1 MSSHHNLQIP
11 VKNQGKLFTV
21 FARYYYFLFTHG
33 VTGCIKRKT
42 EVKMI
47 KHGELAEKVYIQTS
61 QLGKDGCSR
70 GKLSNL
76 DSQ

>member
-33 VTGCIKRKT
+33 VTDSIKRKT
-42 EVKMI
+42 ELKMI
-47 KHGELAEKVYIQTS
+47 KHGESAKKVYI
-61 QLGKDGCSR
+61 
-70 GKLSNL
+70 
-76 DSQ
+76 